1 MRDVLIVTGGG
12 RGIGAAV
19 SRLAATRGYA
29 VCVNY
34 RSDAEAAR
42 EVVQAIT
49 DEGGTALAV
58 AADVSR
64 QAEVERLF
72 QTVDREL
79 GRVTALVN
87 NAGVVAP
94 QGRVDQLDE
103 RRLTRLFTTNINSA
117 FLCSKEAVLRM
128 STTHGGPGG
137 AIVNVS
143 SAAATL
149 GSPGEYVHYAATKA
163 AVDAM
168 TVGLSKELGPEG
180 IRVNAVAPGVIQ
192 TGIHAAAGDPDRPT
206 RIGAATP
213 LGRPGRPEEVAAAI
227 AWLLGP
233 EASYTTGTV
242 LRVAGGR

>member
-1 MRDVLIVTGGG
+1 VTGP
-12 RGIGAAV
+12 IGPLLD
-19 SRLAATRGYA
+19 LAPPELRRVVEVNLVGYLLCA
-29 VCVNY
+29 QF
-34 RSDAEAAR
+34 AAR
-42 EVVQAIT
+42 TMARSL
-49 DEGGTALAV
+49 GGA
-58 AADVSR
+58 
-64 QAEVERLF
+64 
-72 QTVDREL
+72 
-79 GRVTALVN
+79 
-87 NAGVVAP
+87 
-94 QGRVDQLDE
+94 
-103 RRLTRLFTTNINSA
+103 
-117 FLCSKEAVLRM
+117 
-128 STTHGGPGG
+128 GG